1 MRTAGDSITHSDSAR
16 SVFRRLQRSRES
28 RRDAPCPHWTL
39 PFRCTA
45 SRVELQLPASSLDR
59 RITMRSIGGV
69 RRVAACTRSRAL
81 TLAPASCLIAQRR
94 AVVVLP
100 SGATGGHGLF
110 AEFRFGKDTDDSVR
124 PSRPS
129 IRLPA
134 APVVAPRST
143 PRGGARRGS
152 GTRSQRRDE
161 SMARARCTQVF
172 PRGFAACRAHD
183 AAMHRTIRASKQLN
197 ARPGMTASCAG
208 LPGPVPDECAAS
220 AMDTLRGR
228 REPPQLCLA
237 DSTANAH
244 GPASIRRPKAARFF
258 EQRRGARAR

>member
-45 SRVELQLPASSLDR
+45 PRVELQLPASSLDR
-59 RITMRSIGGV
+59 HITMRSIAGV
-69 RRVAACTRSRAL
+69 RRVAACTRPRSL

-100 SGATGGHGLF
+100 SEATGGHGLF
-110 AEFRFGKDTDDSVR
+110 AESRFGEDTDDSVR

-134 APVVAPRST
+134 APVAAPRST
-143 PRGGARRGS
+143 PRVGARRGS
-152 GTRSQRRDE
+152 GTRSQRRGE
-161 SMARARCTQVF
+161 SMARARCSRVF
-172 PRGFAACRAHD
+172 PRGFARVQELATLQC
-183 AAMHRTIRASKQLN
+183 
-197 ARPGMTASCAG
+197 TA
-208 LPGPVPDECAAS
+208 P
-220 AMDTLRGR
+220 
-228 REPPQLCLA
+228 
-237 DSTANAH
+237 
-244 GPASIRRPKAARFF
+244 
-258 EQRRGARAR
+258 